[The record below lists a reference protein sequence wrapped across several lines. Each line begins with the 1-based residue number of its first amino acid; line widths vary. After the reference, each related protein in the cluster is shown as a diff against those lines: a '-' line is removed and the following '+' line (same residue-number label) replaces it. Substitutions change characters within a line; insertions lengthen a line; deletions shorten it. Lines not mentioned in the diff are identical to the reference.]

1 MNDYNY
7 NGYTNGPDNE
17 EMGWDDTISEEQTF
31 VLLPEGEYN
40 FTVKDFRRDRYQ
52 PRKGGKLPACNKAVL
67 TIEIDGGENGR
78 TTLEHNLFL
87 HKKTEGLLSAF
98 FLSIGQKKHGEPLR
112 MNWAAV
118 PGSRGR
124 CRVRV
129 REYEYQGEKRAR
141 NEISRFI
148 ETPSQTSIPSSMPQ
162 KGTF

>member
-1 MNDYNY
+1 MNDYN
-7 NGYTNGPDNE
+7 GYSNYNGPDSS

-40 FTVKDFRRDRYQ
+40 FTVKNFRRDRHQ
-52 PRKGGKLPACNKAVL
+52 PREGGKLPACNKAVL
-67 TIEIDGGENGR
+67 TIEIDGGDKGK

-87 HKKTEGLLSAF
+87 HRSTEGLLSAF

-112 MNWAAV
+112 MNWTAV
-118 PGSRGR
+118 PGSKGR

-141 NEISRFI
+141 NEIARFI
-148 ETPSQTSIPSSMPQ
+148 EPPNQTAMPQ
-162 KGTF
+162 KGMF